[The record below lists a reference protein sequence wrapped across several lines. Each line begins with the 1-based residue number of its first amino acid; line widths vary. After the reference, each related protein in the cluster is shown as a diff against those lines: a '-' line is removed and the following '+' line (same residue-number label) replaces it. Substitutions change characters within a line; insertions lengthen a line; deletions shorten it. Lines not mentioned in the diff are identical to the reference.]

1 MQTSEKW
8 SVTMS
13 FHMLT
18 KMKWTTAHRS
28 WRAER
33 WRKGIIHTPHS
44 ESLDQPSLSF
54 LLCLFLSTFS
64 FSSTGFTQTHFSLF
78 TSRVRKCWYRRSLWC
93 YRVTLYSLQ
102 QHPYFSFISLP
113 LSHSL
118 PLLWGFSLFLSIS
131 NTKIV
136 KLFSNIRQFHIFLL
150 KCS

>member
-8 SVTMS
+8 SVTVFLHAHTNEVNNS
-13 FHMLT
+13 TQKLKSW
-18 KMKWTTAHRS
+18 KMKESH
-28 WRAER
+28 
-33 WRKGIIHTPHS
+33 HTHPTQR
-44 ESLDQPSLSF
+44 ESGPTLSFFPSLSLSFNIF
-54 LLCLFLSTFS
+54 LQLHRIHANTL
-64 FSSTGFTQTHFSLF
+64 FSLF
-78 TSRVRKCWYRRSLWC
+78 TSRVRKCWYWRSLWC

-118 PLLWGFSLFLSIS
+118 SLLWGFSLFLSIS